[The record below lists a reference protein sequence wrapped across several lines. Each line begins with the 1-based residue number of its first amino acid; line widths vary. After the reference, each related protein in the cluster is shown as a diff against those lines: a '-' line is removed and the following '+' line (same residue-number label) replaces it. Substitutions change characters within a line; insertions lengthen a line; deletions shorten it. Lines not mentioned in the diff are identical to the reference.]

1 MIRISSLFLVL
12 LLVTGATTTE
22 AHIAKVRG
30 KIERILTDDT
40 LYGGCMVFAPTIKPL
55 DEYGLA
61 CRNNYFTFDC
71 RNEAERNGGRAEAEL
86 NLQQAQLAMAINAE
100 VELRVDDSITLN
112 GNCYAGRV
120 TVFTPHSSE

>member
-1 MIRISSLFLVL
+1 MVYVVIAGLVL
-12 LLVTGATTTE
+12 PSSSFAY
-22 AHIAKVRG
+22 IAKVRG

-40 LYGGCMVFAPTIKPL
+40 LYGGCMVFAPTVKPL

-61 CRNNYFTFDC
+61 CRNNYFTLDC
-71 RNEAERNGGRAEAEL
+71 RGEADRNGGRAEAEL

-100 VELRVDDSITLN
+100 VELRVDDSITIN

-120 TVFTPHSSE
+120 TVFSPHVE